1 MQGICHET
9 PSKYIQEPSGW
20 HSNKSP
26 FTHPRTNLEDVVGAH
41 ADVLEDVDE
50 VGLVG
55 KALEELEVHVEEARP
70 VGDQV
75 EERALGRDS
84 TLL

>member
-1 MQGICHET
+1 MKHHSSIW
-9 PSKYIQEPSGW
+9 EPSGW

-26 FTHPRTNLEDVVGAH
+26 FTHARTNLEDVVGAH

-55 KALEELEVHVEEARP
+55 KALEEPEVHVEEARP